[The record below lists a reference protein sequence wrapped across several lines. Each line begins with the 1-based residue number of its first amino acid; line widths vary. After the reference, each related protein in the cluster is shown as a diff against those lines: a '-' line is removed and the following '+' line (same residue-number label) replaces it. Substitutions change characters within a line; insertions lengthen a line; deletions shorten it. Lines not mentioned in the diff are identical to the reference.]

1 MSEATFADSEKQDCP
16 PPTSHYGQICCC
28 YRAAQAA
35 LPYGHQS
42 NRVTEGVWDLE
53 QCNFCRAEEWLRS
66 LQLHKKAFMCLIKSS
81 NEMRDERLSRF
92 MKPLPFERDF
102 FWI

>member
-42 NRVTEGVWDLE
+42 NRVTEAIESQKVFGIWSSAISAGQKNGLDHF
-53 QCNFCRAEEWLRS
+53 NYT
-66 LQLHKKAFMCLIKSS
+66 KKHLCA
-81 NEMRDERLSRF
+81 
-92 MKPLPFERDF
+92 
-102 FWI
+102 